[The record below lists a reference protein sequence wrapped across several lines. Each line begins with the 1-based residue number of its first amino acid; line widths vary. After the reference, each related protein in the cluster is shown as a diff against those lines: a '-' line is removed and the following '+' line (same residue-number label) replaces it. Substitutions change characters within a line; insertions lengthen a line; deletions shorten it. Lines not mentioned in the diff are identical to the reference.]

1 MTGWNRWSAWCLGIA
16 VLAAWAG
23 CADPEGGRVDD
34 GRPRI
39 AMIPKGTTHAF
50 WRSVESGAVQA
61 ATDLDVNLVW
71 RGPLR
76 EDDRAQQIELV
87 EQFVNERVD
96 GIVLA
101 PLDHEALR
109 RPVRDA
115 RSRDIPVVIFDSPL
129 EGEVGQDFLSLV
141 ATDNRAA
148 GYAGGQ
154 TLAEKLGGQGKVVLL
169 RYQEGSASTM
179 QREAGFLDA
188 IAEYPDIEVIVDNR
202 YGGATAGEAQQE
214 AERMLDRLREADGI
228 FTVNESSTMGM
239 LIALRGNRI
248 EDKVFVGFDSSTELL
263 RGLRQG
269 ELQALISQNPQRMGY
284 QALETMVAALRGE
297 SIEPLVDTG
306 YVVVTPE
313 NVDDEEIRAV
323 TGQ

>member
-1 MTGWNRWSAWCLGIA
+1 MTKLKRWLAVCLGIA
-16 VLAAWAG
+16 VLSSWGG
-23 CADPEGGRVDD
+23 CADPGAQRADD
-34 GRPRI
+34 GRLRI

-50 WRSVESGAVQA
+50 WRSVEAGAVQA
-61 ATDLDVNLVW
+61 AQDLDVNLIW

-96 GIVLA
+96 GIALA

-109 RPVRDA
+109 RPVLDA
-115 RSRDIPVVIFDSPL
+115 RSRDIPVLIFDSPL
-129 EGEVGQDFLSLV
+129 EGEVGRDFLSLV

-239 LIALRGNRI
+239 LVALRGNRI
-248 EDKVFVGFDSSTELL
+248 EGKVFVGFDSSTELL

-297 SIEPLVDTG
+297 SVEPLIDTG

-313 NVDDEEIRAV
+313 NVDTPEIRAV

>member
-1 MTGWNRWSAWCLGIA
+1 MTKLNRWLAVCLGIA
-16 VLAAWAG
+16 VLSSWGG
-23 CADPEGGRVDD
+23 CADPEAQRADD
-34 GRPRI
+34 GRLRI

-50 WRSVESGAVQA
+50 WRSVEAGAVQA
-61 ATDLDVNLVW
+61 AQDLDVHLIW

-96 GIVLA
+96 GIALA
-101 PLDHEALR
+101 PLDHKALR
-109 RPVRDA
+109 RPVVDA
-115 RSRDIPVVIFDSPL
+115 RSRDIPVLIFDSPL
-129 EGEVGQDFLSLV
+129 EGEVGRDFLSLV

-239 LIALRGNRI
+239 LVALRGNRI
-248 EDKVFVGFDSSTELL
+248 EGKVFVGFDSSTELL

-297 SIEPLVDTG
+297 SVEPLIDTG

-313 NVDDEEIRAV
+313 NVDTPEIRAV

>member
-1 MTGWNRWSAWCLGIA
+1 MTLRSVTVAVWIA
-16 VLAAWAG
+16 AVAAIAG
-23 CADPEGGRVDD
+23 CADRVDD
-34 GRPRI
+34 GRLRI

-50 WRSVESGAVQA
+50 WRSVEAGAREA
-61 ATDLDVNLVW
+61 AEELDVQLVW

-96 GIVLA
+96 GILLA

-109 RPVRDA
+109 RPVQDA
-115 RSRDIPVVIFDSPL
+115 RGRGIPVVIFDSPL
-129 EGEVGQDFLSLV
+129 AGEVGRDFLSLV

-148 GYAGGQ
+148 GYAGGR
-154 TLAEKLGGQGKVVLL
+154 TLAELLGGQGKVVLL

-179 QREAGFLDA
+179 QREAGFLEA
-188 IAEYPDIEVIVDNR
+188 IGEHPEIEVIVDNR

-228 FTVNESSTMGM
+228 FTVNESTTMGM

-248 EDKVFVGFDSSTELL
+248 EGKTFVGFDSSPELL

-269 ELQALISQNPQRMGY
+269 ELQALISQNPRHMGY
-284 QALETMVAALRGE
+284 EAVHLMVAALRAE
-297 SIEPLVDTG
+297 PIEQLVDTG
-306 YVVVTPE
+306 HVVVTPE
-313 NVDDEEIRAV
+313 NVDSDEIRAI